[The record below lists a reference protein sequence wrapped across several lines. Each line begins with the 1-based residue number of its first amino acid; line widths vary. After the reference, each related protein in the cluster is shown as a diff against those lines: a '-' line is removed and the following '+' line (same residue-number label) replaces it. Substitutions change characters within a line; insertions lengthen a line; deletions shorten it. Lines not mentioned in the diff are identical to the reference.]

1 MRKALTSVAV
11 LLVAFTLLAEAS
23 EWLNRPIPKLILE
36 DGTVYSDVTIIGIS
50 EKFIA
55 IKHTS
60 GERTIPMVLLRPESQ
75 AALGYN
81 PTTDSGRTTPPPVA
95 VPPAPIVGTSFPSS
109 KAAEMETKKMPSQQ
123 EDNHREKAVDRDRS
137 IWSLPSD
144 RSRAG
149 SRFTYSTPDAQRFAA
164 ESLAPAQAAI
174 RQAEEEERKRR
185 AEDLAFE
192 WNSFFLEQAKE
203 EARRKEASRN
213 IVPDS
218 GNDLRGAPS
227 STTEDLVFPGLLK
240 LNKPAEPDNG
250 GRFAEVNSPFP
261 PRNRIHSDD
270 RDDDGL
276 MDFYTRQGRAI
287 QTDGEGSY
295 SVMDLNTGRMTA
307 VQSDGEGNY
316 SAMDLNTGK
325 MSAIKVNSDGSAAVM
340 DLETGRISF
349 LP

>member
-1 MRKALTSVAV
+1 MRKALTPIAV
-11 LLVAFTLLAEAS
+11 FLVAFTLLAEAS
-23 EWLNRPIPKLILE
+23 EWLNKPIPKLILD

-55 IKHTS
+55 IKHTN

-109 KAAEMETKKMPSQQ
+109 KAAEMETKQMPSQQ
-123 EDNHREKAVDRDRS
+123 EDNSREKVADRGRS
-137 IWSLPSD
+137 IWSADPST
-144 RSRAG
+144 
-149 SRFTYSTPDAQRFAA
+149 FTYSTPDALRYAA
-164 ESLAPAQAAI
+164 GVLAPAQMAI
-174 RQAEEEERKRR
+174 RQAEDEERKRR

-192 WNSFFLEQAKE
+192 WNSFLLEQAKE

-213 IVPDS
+213 MVPAA
-218 GNDLRGAPS
+218 GNDIWGVPS
-227 STTEDLVFPGLLK
+227 STTEDLVFPGLSK
-240 LNKPAEPDNG
+240 LNKPVEPDNG

-261 PRNRIHSDD
+261 PRTHVHSDD
-270 RDDDGL
+270 RENDGL
-276 MDFYTRQGRAI
+276 VDFYTRQGKAI
-287 QTDGEGSY
+287 QPDGEGSY